1 MNTTAIISIVAM
13 TLVSFLFCVWM
24 TRHDNLEVR

>member
-1 MNTTAIISIVAM
+1 MNTTAIFSIVAM
-13 TLVSFLFCVWM
+13 TLVSYFFCVWM

>member
-1 MNTTAIISIVAM
+1 MNAIAIISIVAM
-13 TLVSFLFCVWM
+13 TLVGFSFCVWM

>member
-1 MNTTAIISIVAM
+1 MNTTAIITFVA
-13 TLVSFLFCVWM
+13 LGLASVLFCVWM

>member
-1 MNTTAIISIVAM
+1 MNAIAIISIVAM
-13 TLVSFLFCVWM
+13 TLVGFYFCVWM

>member
-1 MNTTAIISIVAM
+1 MNTTAIIAIVAM
-13 TLVSFLFCVWM
+13 SLVGYFFCVWM